1 MFNRTDRII
10 DEHLGDPYQPVHS
23 TREVNTVYERK
34 VRNAKPSGEWQNKN
48 TYTEEEFHDAMG
60 KMYDL
65 VTDKHA
71 TFNSSI
77 HEGNFRT
84 GEWSGPRSN
93 YTQNVWSS
101 FEDGLESSYTD
112 GLQDCE
118 EIDEIC
124 TPKMQGNRKLDLTIL
139 PVPEPMS
146 WKPISTHLPV
156 KTFATMNVEPVKYTS
171 TYTVNVPRSNRPFTG
186 EKRVHESRTLGQ
198 QPNLKKAK
206 SVRAKSY
213 VAKGHWKPEED
224 AQLLRIVQQTQR
236 EYPGKG
242 LSWITIAKGVFG
254 RSAKQCRERYT
265 LNLDPNIKREKFT
278 LEEDDV
284 LLLAYAR
291 LGSKWSKIKMELPG
305 RTENM
310 VKTRF
315 KSLSR
320 TKRKRWIK
328 HDYQTALSK
337 ALKEYPKISK
347 ACNLRK
353 VLPERLFSMVC
364 DVELQQKMDERREA
378 MDLKN

>member
-10 DEHLGDPYQPVHS
+10 DERLGDPYQPVHS
-23 TREVNTVYERK
+23 ARVMNNVNQTR
-34 VRNAKPSGEWQNKN
+34 VRNARPIGEWQNKN
-48 TYTEEEFHDAMG
+48 VYTEEEFHDAMG
-60 KMYDL
+60 KIYDL

-71 TFNSSI
+71 SFNSTINES
-77 HEGNFRT
+77 NFRT
-84 GEWSGPRSN
+84 GQSSGPRSN
-93 YTQNVWSS
+93 YTQNAWSS
-101 FEDGLESSYTD
+101 FEDGLKSSYTTD
-112 GLQDCE
+112 LQDCD

-124 TPKMQGNRKLDLTIL
+124 TPKIQGNRKLDLTIL

-156 KTFATMNVEPVKYTS
+156 KTFATMNVEPIKYTN
-171 TYTVNVPRSNRPFTG
+171 TYTANVPHNCQPFTR
-186 EKRVHESRTLGQ
+186 EKRVRESTTQGQ

-206 SVRAKSY
+206 RLRAKKY

-236 EYPGKG
+236 ENPGKG
-242 LSWITIAKGVFG
+242 LSWINIAKGVLG

-320 TKRKRWIK
+320 TKRKRWVK
-328 HDYQTALSK
+328 HDYQTVLSK
-337 ALKEYPKISK
+337 ALKDYPKISK

-353 VLPERLFSMVC
+353 VLPEKLFSIVC
-364 DVELQQKMDERREA
+364 DVELQEKMDEKREA
-378 MDLKN
+378 IDLKN